1 MLLLATILI
10 SLMVVTMNRLV
21 WRRLYRLAETRY
33 KLEGLTTAYQ
43 GWAGVSNGELLRAA
57 EDAGFDVL
65 MTADQG
71 LNYQQNLKGFKLA
84 IVVLSTNKNSR
95 LIQGTSLIANAI
107 DSAQPGSFTFLNLGS
122 EPATI

>member
-1 MLLLATILI
+1 LRRAPRRIRKMSKRVLLDENLPQKLRLLLPGYT
-10 SLMVVTMNRLV
+10 VV
-21 WRRLYRLAETRY
+21 
-33 KLEGLTTAYQ
+33 TTAYQ

-122 EPATI
+122 EPASI